1 MKAIEM
7 RENFGKFN
15 GVYLQKYLYLRCLLS
30 VTTELSVSH
39 EPFSLFHRG
48 VLI

>member
-1 MKAIEM
+1 M

-30 VTTELSVSH
+30 VTTELGTKLMLRH
-39 EPFSLFHRG
+39 GTFS
-48 VLI
+48 